1 MPEHRSSEQGATA
14 LKPSAAEREDAAA
27 PAFTIIT
34 PCLNR
39 AGLVAEAVE
48 SVLAQDGMAVEH
60 IVVDGGSTDGTLD
73 VLARY
78 PHLRVLTGPDRGVYD
93 AINRGLAVAR
103 GSVIGHLNSDDL
115 LLPGALT
122 AIARALAMAP
132 DADAACGGA
141 TVVEGGSGIDGAGGP
156 RETCGYD
163 DPAMKGLR
171 PFDLCRGVPMIN
183 ARFFRRS
190 LYERVGVYDP
200 SYRYAGDREFLIR
213 AWTAGMKTVPVAER
227 VYLYRQHA
235 GSMTIVGGMR
245 HMVPW
250 LDEHLRLA
258 RRVMNDPASSPALC
272 REARDWHAFELG
284 RAATRALATGGAGQA
299 TRLAVGGIATDP
311 VWPARFA
318 LQASGY
324 CLRHYCLRRHER
336 AKERPGTP

>member
-1 MPEHRSSEQGATA
+1 MLKGRFPATGVEGSAPVVPEQ
-14 LKPSAAEREDAAA
+14 DAA

-39 AGLVAEAVE
+39 AALVAEAVE
-48 SVLAQDGMAVEH
+48 SVLAQDGVTVEH
-60 IVVDGGSTDGTLD
+60 IVVDGGSTDGTLE

-93 AINRGLAVAR
+93 AINRGLGIAR
-103 GSVIGHLNSDDL
+103 GSVVGHLNSDDL

-122 AIARALAMAP
+122 AVARALATAP
-132 DADAACGGA
+132 EADAACGGA
-141 TVVEGGSGIDGAGGP
+141 TVVETGSGLDGTERP
-156 RETCGYD
+156 REACGYD
-163 DPAMKGLR
+163 DPAMKRLR

-190 LYERVGVYDP
+190 LYERVGGYDP

-213 AWTAGMKTVPVAER
+213 AWTAGMTTVPVAER
-227 VYLYRQHA
+227 VYLYRQHD

-258 RRVMNDPASSPALC
+258 RRVMDDPASSPALR

-284 RAATRALATGGAGQA
+284 RAAARALTTGSAGQA
-299 TRLAVGGIATDP
+299 ARLAFAGIATDP
-311 VWPARFA
+311 IWPARFA
-318 LQASGY
+318 RQASGY
-324 CLRHYCLRRHER
+324 CLRHYCLRRRER
-336 AKERPGTP
+336 AKERPDTL